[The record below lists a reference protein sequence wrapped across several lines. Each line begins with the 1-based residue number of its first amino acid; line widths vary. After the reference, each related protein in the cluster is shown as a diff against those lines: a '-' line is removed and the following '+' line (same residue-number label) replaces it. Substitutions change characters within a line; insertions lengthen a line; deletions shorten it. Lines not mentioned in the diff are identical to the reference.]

1 MRPLTFWPSWN
12 SDSESV
18 GRVDFDRFPERK
30 VSSTFL
36 LMVSTLNRK
45 FSYDKINVLGKKAP
59 PENTAF
65 NELVYLKSRPP
76 VLHEL
81 RDISIGLI
89 ADQNGCPYLVKK
101 LFDLDPRIDRATEG
115 DEYAM
120 LRYVLYKAS
129 NGLADLQVF
138 NPIDLPI
145 HDWWVVF

>member
-1 MRPLTFWPSWN
+1 M
-12 SDSESV
+12 
-18 GRVDFDRFPERK
+18 
-30 VSSTFL
+30 
-36 LMVSTLNRK
+36 
-45 FSYDKINVLGKKAP
+45 
-59 PENTAF
+59 AF

-81 RDISIGLI
+81 RDISTGLV

-120 LRYVLYKAS
+120 LRYALYKAP

-138 NPIDLPI
+138 DPIDLPI
-145 HDWWVVF
+145 HDWWVVFWLDSRRTGRNNKLFLVFIEGDDCSLDN